1 MKHLFPLLEETIT
14 TFCQKIVTQKRQK
27 KIAVAVSGGSDS
39 MALCLLINAWAQ
51 NNQCTVV
58 ALTVNHNLRENSLE
72 EAKTVQTWMKDKN
85 IEHHI
90 LTWEH
95 GPITTGIQKKARQ
108 ARYEL
113 LTNFCN
119 QNNIQTICTAH
130 HGADQLETFL
140 MRLSKGSGLEGLSVM
155 KECSVWNNV
164 TIARP
169 LLLMQPDILKE
180 YLQSVSQDYIQDP
193 SNNNLKFERIQWRSF
208 LNNMKEQGL
217 LMQQFPQS
225 LERLQSVNSFI
236 DETIEDAWND
246 VVSLTPASA
255 TLAIVPLL
263 QLHECIATKIIA
275 RILQHV
281 SGKTYAA
288 AYDKMLDIFQQLQ
301 ENRFKKLSAG
311 GCVIEQQR
319 AQLIILK
326 DERLKNAAA

>member
-1 MKHLFPLLEETIT
+1 MTHIFPLLEETIAS
-14 TFCQKIVTQKRQK
+14 FCQKIVEQK

-39 MALCLLINAWAQ
+39 MALCLLINEWAKQ
-51 NNQCTVV
+51 NQCAVV
-58 ALTVNHNLRENSLE
+58 ALTVDHNLRKNSFE
-72 EAKTVQTWMKDKN
+72 EAKTVQTWMENKN

-95 GPITTGIQKKARQ
+95 GPINTGIQKKARE
-108 ARYEL
+108 ARYEI

-130 HGADQLETFL
+130 HAADQLETFL

-155 KECSVWNNV
+155 KECSTWNNV

-169 LLLMQPDILKE
+169 LLLVQPDILKQ
-180 YLQSVSQDYIQDP
+180 YLQAISQDYIKDP
-193 SNNNLKFERIQWRSF
+193 SNNNLKFERVQWRTF
-208 LNNMKEQGL
+208 LKNMKEQGL
-217 LMQQFPQS
+217 LMEQFPQS
-225 LERLQSVNSFI
+225 LERLQSVNNFI
-236 DETIEDAWND
+236 NETIEDVWDD
-246 VVSLTPASA
+246 VVSLSADCA

-275 RILQHV
+275 RTLQHV
-281 SGKTYAA
+281 SNKTYAA
-288 AYDKMLDIFQQLQ
+288 AYENMLDIFQQLQ

-311 GCVIEQQR
+311 GCVIEQQK